1 MDIAPGPASC
11 GSAATVLEEL
21 SCRPSFQALVSA
33 AAACQHQPCQCA
45 ESRGDQREN
54 NQLDTNMAFAAARIL
69 KDKQQKEQQ
78 QENKRVIHITHP
90 WTALC
95 VLHTRL
101 SCHIWSSYYVTGIM
115 SCHPGH
121 HWAIWACLD
130 VPCNHVMVT
139 MSRNKSSCK
148 SCKCKRK
155 EGDVEC
161 GLQIVGIYRLL
172 SYFLWRE
179 LVRQQG
185 LRQTIYNQ
193 YSIH

>member
-1 MDIAPGPASC
+1 MPCFQPGEGTSR
-11 GSAATVLEEL
+11 GLLRDSEL

-33 AAACQHQPCQCA
+33 AAAPHQHQPRQCA

-101 SCHIWSSYYVTGIM
+101 SCHIWSSYYVTVYCLIIM
-115 SCHPGH
+115 LSWHHVILVSWSPLGNLGMPGRP
-121 HWAIWACLD
+121 WQ
-130 VPCNHVMVT
+130 P
-139 MSRNKSSCK
+139 
-148 SCKCKRK
+148 
-155 EGDVEC
+155 
-161 GLQIVGIYRLL
+161 
-172 SYFLWRE
+172 
-179 LVRQQG
+179 
-185 LRQTIYNQ
+185 
-193 YSIH
+193 